1 MLLQLGVIL
10 GADQILPGGAP
21 RAKHSLNWGVQGG
34 SSCCPSQPLSAGTL
48 RPILAP
54 VSLLARPACAL
65 SPTKLLL
72 LHQGGGQPC
81 PGVAAQ

>member
-1 MLLQLGVIL
+1 MLLQLGVTP
-10 GADQILPGGAP
+10 GAAHCRQILPGGAP
-21 RAKHSLNWGVQGG
+21 RAKHSLIWGVQGG

-48 RPILAP
+48 SPILAP

-72 LHQGGGQPC
+72 LHQGGGSL
-81 PGVAAQ
+81 ALA